1 MQQQRGPVGAHQALA
16 NQRNNAASS
25 TRGHVGARHAVGLG
39 RQPYNTT
46 FSSSPGGHGT
56 LHFGP
61 SGSHGMA
68 SGGQAAYAAFA
79 AGHRGSSTAPRT
91 QGCVPHA
98 QSTLP
103 RRPGGPDQATRD
115 RIGTMISEHSAASK
129 AHQRAVDRNS
139 TLNARSHPPPMSRAQ
154 GNAPRGQGQAPK
166 TFNKLMHP
174 SHPAPKLSTM
184 EKQEQK
190 QKDDLVSAAKAGNI
204 GDKMVR
210 SQGDFPGV
218 ATLKLLIID
227 GAIDHSNPSGPVL
240 RMHSEYLNV
249 YHATR
254 VWLLDLAFYLA
265 GLDDDNV
272 VNDKLEIT
280 RATVSQ
286 RFESDLYKVVKEA
299 MEDVAT
305 KPHDA
310 LKLEYRLA
318 GKLDILETAIALHLS
333 EAPQNGKLPFQS
345 DLNIQ
350 KTDTIITAEPTVNE
364 TEVTTSDAV
373 VAPPAESEATALV
386 LLVENL
392 DVDMLDVATDVAT
405 NVEVPTLSVD
415 DTGVVSN
422 NLVGDEDVPG
432 AANVTD
438 DNNPT
443 AQPAAVVATQDVPGT
458 AALHFSDGTREF
470 GPLID
475 ALPPGLIVNVFMT
488 FDSDHEHLK
497 NEDIYLGAF
506 SEMVAAFHRRVNDA
520 KAAEHDG
527 DSDAAAESDDS
538 THTGASGFGTD
549 ASYKIVR
556 SPAAQYTG
564 DTSDSDESL

>member
-46 FSSSPGGHGT
+46 FSSSPGGHST
-56 LHFGP
+56 LHFGL
-61 SGSHGMA
+61 SGPHGMA
-68 SGGQAAYAAFA
+68 SGGQAQYAAFA

-91 QGCVPHA
+91 QGRVPHA

-103 RRPGGPDQATRD
+103 RGASTTPRTQGNVPHAQSTIPRGP
-115 RIGTMISEHSAASK
+115 
-129 AHQRAVDRNS
+129 S
-139 TLNARSHPPPMSRAQ
+139 TTPRAQ
-154 GNAPRGQGQAPK
+154 GSASRAKADGPGGRRQGNARPQI
-166 TFNKLMHP
+166 FVNL
-174 SHPAPKLSTM
+174 LSATPTPMPTLM

-204 GDKMVR
+204 GDRMVR
-210 SQGDFPGV
+210 FQGDFPGV

-254 VWLLDLAFYLA
+254 VWLVDLAFYLA
-265 GLDDDNV
+265 GLDDDNL

-286 RFESDLYKVVKEA
+286 RFENDLYKVVKEA

-318 GKLDILETAIALHLS
+318 GKLDILEMAIALHLS
-333 EAPQNGKLPFQS
+333 KPQNGKLPLQS

-392 DVDMLDVATDVAT
+392 DVDMPDVAIDVATS
-405 NVEVPTLSVD
+405 VEVPTLSVD

-443 AQPAAVVATQDVPGT
+443 AQPAAVVALLLDLFTPARSSHTHLPHGRVSSTSPPSHSSQRLSNRFRRYHHCCQTQQRPSS
-458 AALHFSDGTREF
+458 AARKL
-470 GPLID
+470 
-475 ALPPGLIVNVFMT
+475 
-488 FDSDHEHLK
+488 
-497 NEDIYLGAF
+497 
-506 SEMVAAFHRRVNDA
+506 
-520 KAAEHDG
+520 
-527 DSDAAAESDDS
+527 
-538 THTGASGFGTD
+538 
-549 ASYKIVR
+549 
-556 SPAAQYTG
+556 
-564 DTSDSDESL
+564 